1 MPSGGRPPHQTMN
14 NSTCIINTN
23 RMTRGDELNQPNLL
37 RGLAQVLQL
46 IRTRQQPE
54 VSTAPMVCVA
64 F

>member
-1 MPSGGRPPHQTMN
+1 MN